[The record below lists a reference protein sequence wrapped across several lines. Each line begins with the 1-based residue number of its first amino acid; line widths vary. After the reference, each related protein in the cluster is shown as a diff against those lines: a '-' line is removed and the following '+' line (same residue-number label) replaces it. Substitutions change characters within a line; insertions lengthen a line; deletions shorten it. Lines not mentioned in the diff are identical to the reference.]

1 MNQEHRNIWVF
12 LERRREE
19 IIESSLEVLG
29 KARELADKYGDKVA
43 GVLLGA
49 GNLDKLAEVAI
60 TYGADVVYTIQDEL
74 LQEYSTIPYSEA
86 LSRVIK
92 KYKPNIILYP
102 ATRNG
107 RDLAGRISAKL
118 NLGLSANT
126 VWLDIIG
133 DGVLLAGVPGFG
145 GGIMAV
151 TKCLTKPQM
160 ATVRPGAFPKPQPNP
175 TRTGRVE
182 RIDIGKLPEPPIKTI
197 ERVFYTVEDI
207 SKAEAIII
215 AGIGI
220 RENIEAAK
228 KLAEKLNWAFG
239 ATRPLSDEGL
249 VHRDIFVGA
258 TGKTVRPKIALIVG
272 ASGAAHFISGVA
284 GAEKIISINIDP
296 EAPIHSYS
304 DYSIVGDAYKI
315 IPKLLEKLEAEIE

>member
-1 MNQEHRNIWVF
+1 MVSEYQNIWVF
-12 LERRREE
+12 LERRGDE
-19 IIESSLEVLG
+19 IIEPSLEVLG
-29 KARELADKYGDKVA
+29 KARELADKYGDKVS
-43 GVLLGA
+43 GILMGA
-49 GNLDKLAEVAI
+49 VNLEDLAETAI
-60 TYGADVVYTIQDEL
+60 KHGADKVYIVQDQL

-86 LSRVIK
+86 LSRLITR
-92 KYKPNIILYP
+92 YKPNIILYP

-126 VWLDIIG
+126 VWLDIVGEGI
-133 DGVLLAGVPGFG
+133 LLAGVPGFG

-160 ATVRPGAFPKPQPNP
+160 ATVRPGAFPKPQPNSS
-175 TRTGRVE
+175 RKGEIERV
-182 RIDIGKLPEPPIKTI
+182 DVGGLPEPPTKTI

-207 SKAEAIII
+207 SKAEAIVI
-215 AGIGI
+215 AGIGV
-220 RENIEAAK
+220 RENIEMVK
-228 KLAEKLNWAFG
+228 KLSEKLKWAFG

-249 VHRDIFVGA
+249 VSRDIFVGA
-258 TGKTVRPKIALIVG
+258 TGKTVRPKIALIIG
-272 ASGAAHFISGVA
+272 ASGATHFISGVA

-315 IPKLLEKLEAEIE
+315 VPKLLEKLEAEMK

>member
-1 MNQEHRNIWVF
+1 MNREYKGIWAF
-12 LERRREE
+12 LERREDE
-19 IIESSLEVLG
+19 IIEPSLEVLG
-29 KARELADKYGDKVA
+29 KARELADKYGDDVA
-43 GVLLGA
+43 GVLMGA
-49 GNLDKLAEVAI
+49 KSLEAQAETAI
-60 TYGADVVYTIQDEL
+60 KHGADIVYVVQDPL
-74 LQEYSTIPYSEA
+74 LEDYSTISYSEA
-86 LSRVIK
+86 LSRLIT

-126 VWLDIIG
+126 VWLDIVG
-133 DGVLLAGVPGFG
+133 DGILLAGVPGFG

-160 ATVRPGAFPKPQPNP
+160 STVRPGAFSKPQPNP
-175 TRTGRVE
+175 TRTGRIE
-182 RIDIGKLPEPPIKTI
+182 KIDVGKLPEPPTKIVEK
-197 ERVFYTVEDI
+197 VFYTVEDI
-207 SKAEAIII
+207 GKAEAIVI
-215 AGIGI
+215 AGIGV
-220 RENIEAAK
+220 RENIEAVK

-249 VHRDIFVGA
+249 VSRDIFVGA
-258 TGKTVRPKIALIVG
+258 TGKTVKPKIALIVG

-296 EAPIHSYS
+296 EAPIHLYS
-304 DYSIVGDAYKI
+304 DYSIVGDAIKI
-315 IPKLLEKLEAEIE
+315 IPKLLQKLEAEIG

>member
-133 DGVLLAGVPGFG
+133 DGVLLAGVPGF
-145 GGIMAV
+145 
-151 TKCLTKPQM
+151 
-160 ATVRPGAFPKPQPNP
+160 
-175 TRTGRVE
+175 
-182 RIDIGKLPEPPIKTI
+182 
-197 ERVFYTVEDI
+197 
-207 SKAEAIII
+207 
-215 AGIGI
+215 
-220 RENIEAAK
+220 
-228 KLAEKLNWAFG
+228 
-239 ATRPLSDEGL
+239 
-249 VHRDIFVGA
+249 
-258 TGKTVRPKIALIVG
+258 
-272 ASGAAHFISGVA
+272 
-284 GAEKIISINIDP
+284 
-296 EAPIHSYS
+296 
-304 DYSIVGDAYKI
+304 
-315 IPKLLEKLEAEIE
+315 